1 MPTGEITW
9 REKVRAH
16 MRRVHIRAPE
26 LAERMGRSERT
37 VRAWLKGTNRP
48 LEETRVIR
56 QIAAALNLDPASITD
71 GSESPATS
79 RPAALQIPAEL
90 IDRVPAKARRLI
102 FAVADEETL
111 DLLLAQLDLIE
122 GVRRRARGQA

>member
-56 QIAAALNLDPASITD
+56 QIAAALNLDPASLTD
-71 GSESPATS
+71 GSESPAAS
-79 RPAALQIPAEL
+79 RPPAFQIPAEL
-90 IDRVPAKARRLI
+90 IERVPPKARRLI